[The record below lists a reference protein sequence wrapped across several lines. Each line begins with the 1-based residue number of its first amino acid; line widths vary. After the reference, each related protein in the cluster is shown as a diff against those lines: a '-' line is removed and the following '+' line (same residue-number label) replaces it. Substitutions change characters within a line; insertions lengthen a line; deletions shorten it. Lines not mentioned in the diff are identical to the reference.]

1 MASTTIT
8 MPGKT
13 IKGFAGKSYPIP
25 MYLQFVP
32 GAVVDVVHSKE
43 SLSYKGDHTINTIIA
58 KPHISDKLYKR
69 RALSVGNE
77 EHRYYPLLRS
87 HGDIPSK
94 GDPVLLCTINKIN
107 YYLGPLNTI
116 TNSPT
121 WNDDPSYKPELAL
134 PIKEKNKGWLDE
146 NGRRGE
152 SRNFNKEINYRRL
165 TKRRKEDLDY
175 GNVINEVTG
184 DMLFEGRHGNSLRIG
199 SRSNNPYM
207 FISNKRDPNFNIET
221 LNDGSLISI
230 TSNGTLQQ
238 HFGSYTDGD
247 ENLISGFTLSSDS
260 DKITTRNIFMA
271 DLYKQVNGLDDT
283 TQIYEYG
290 NLDKQNQMLFNSDR
304 ITINTKQDDIY
315 LSSIKDI
322 HIGTGRHLTIS
333 TNKDLYINSNKTFL
347 GKEAKEGMV
356 LGDTLIEVL
365 NEIINLIPKIVITTQ
380 LGPQSP
386 MPQIQT
392 DISKVSEKIKQ
403 ITSIKHKIEGN

>member
-1 MASTTIT
+1 
-8 MPGKT
+8 
-13 IKGFAGKSYPIP
+13 
-25 MYLQFVP
+25 
-32 GAVVDVVHSKE
+32 
-43 SLSYKGDHTINTIIA
+43 
-58 KPHISDKLYKR
+58 
-69 RALSVGNE
+69 
-77 EHRYYPLLRS
+77 
-87 HGDIPSK
+87 
-94 GDPVLLCTINKIN
+94 
-107 YYLGPLNTI
+107 
-116 TNSPT
+116 
-121 WNDDPSYKPELAL
+121 
-134 PIKEKNKGWLDE
+134 
-146 NGRRGE
+146 
-152 SRNFNKEINYRRL
+152 
-165 TKRRKEDLDY
+165 
-175 GNVINEVTG
+175 
-184 DMLFEGRHGNSLRIG
+184 
-199 SRSNNPYM
+199 
-207 FISNKRDPNFNIET
+207 
-221 LNDGSLISI
+221 
-230 TSNGTLQQ
+230 
-238 HFGSYTDGD
+238 
-247 ENLISGFTLSSDS
+247 
-260 DKITTRNIFMA
+260 MA